1 MNSKQKG
8 KSENYYEEWRDIPGY
23 IGLYQASNLGRIKSL
38 PKNGRKEKILKQ
50 HINERNGYCYVQ
62 LSKCGKVKNVRVH
75 RYIAITFLDKPMDEK
90 SQVNHIDGCKTNN
103 KIDNLEY
110 CSGKQ
115 NMRHAYDTGL
125 EIPKGI
131 RTICLDDMKIYE
143 TLSDAARSIS
153 GGKAQGEMVARV
165 CRGERSHYRGH
176 HFAFLNDYLSGGIPS
191 FSGKNK
197 RKESRSLWR

>member
-1 MNSKQKG
+1 MNSRQKG
-8 KSENYYEEWRDIPGY
+8 KRENVHEEWIDIPGY
-23 IGLYQASNLGRIKSL
+23 VGLYQASNLGRVKSL

-50 HINERNGYCYVQ
+50 HINGRNGYCYVQ
-62 LSKCGKVKNVRVH
+62 LSKFGKAKNVRVH
-75 RYIAITFLDKPMDEK
+75 RYIALAFLDNPENENI
-90 SQVNHIDGCKTNN
+90 QVNHIDGCKTNN
-103 KIDNLEY
+103 RIENLEY

-125 EIPKGI
+125 EVPKGI

-143 TLSDAARSIS
+143 TLADAARSIS

-165 CRGERSHYRGH
+165 CRGEKSHYRGR
-176 HFAFLNDYLSGGIPS
+176 HFAFLDDYLLGEIPP